1 MALRDHGVVRAP
13 AGQPPPAPNPRGSG
27 RGRRAAGRGRGGA
40 AASPVPRPRY
50 LKQISELTFS
60 EEGQLKKL
68 NQLKSY
74 NLQQEMRSLR
84 SARGSPGVT
93 GGGLSSV
100 PWRWRGTG
108 EG

>member
-13 AGQPPPAPNPRGSG
+13 AGQPPPAPKPPGLG
-27 RGRRAAGRGRGGA
+27 GGGGAGGA
-40 AASPVPRPRY
+40 AASPVPHPRY

-74 NLQQEMRSLR
+74 NLQQEMKSLR
-84 SARGSPGVT
+84 SARGPRG
-93 GGGLSSV
+93 GLRGGLSSV
-100 PWRWRGTG
+100 GWQGTG

>member
-13 AGQPPPAPNPRGSG
+13 AGQPPPAPKPPGL
-27 RGRRAAGRGRGGA
+27 RAAGRGRGGA

-60 EEGQLKKL
+60 EEAQLKKL

-74 NLQQEMRSLR
+74 NLQQEMKSLR
-84 SARGSPGVT
+84 SARGPRG
-93 GGGLSSV
+93 GLRGGLSSV
-100 PWRWRGTG
+100 GWQGTG